1 MTTQSR
7 NYLRRTPIQ
16 DRARHSRDAIVQ
28 ATARI
33 LEGEQGRELPS
44 TNRIAKVAGVS
55 VGTLYQYF
63 DSREAILRE
72 LCRRHGAEMTA
83 LVVDHAGPLLD
94 AAPAVAVP
102 AFVDAMA
109 AAHAVAPRLHLA
121 LVRELLADGGELLA
135 EVQDPARALVL
146 GWLVH
151 NRDRIRPKDLPAAA
165 SLLTH
170 ATEAA
175 IHGQLLHD
183 PARLADTAWRAELV
197 DLLLRYL
204 VPCAPPCA
212 SQRTA

>member
-1 MTTQSR
+1 M
-7 NYLRRTPIQ
+7 
-16 DRARHSRDAIVQ
+16 
-28 ATARI
+28 
-33 LEGEQGRELPS
+33 PS

-63 DSREAILRE
+63 DSREAILRA
-72 LCRRHGAEMTA
+72 LCRQHTAEMTA
-83 LVVDHAGPLLD
+83 LLLAHAGPMLD
-94 AAPAVAVP
+94 APPREAVP

-151 NRDRIRPKDLPAAA
+151 HHDVIRPKDLPAAA
-165 SLLTH
+165 FLLTH
-170 ATEAA
+170 TVEAA
-175 IHGQLLHD
+175 IHGQLLDD
-183 PARLADTAWRAELV
+183 PARLDDAGWRNELV

-204 VPCAPPCA
+204 VA
-212 SQRTA
+212 